1 MSSEISWLVSDV
13 RDMSLIVKTNKRTN
27 IKNEQ
32 QTQTLNLVFSRT
44 ELDVLPQSSEHE
56 AVR

>member
-1 MSSEISWLVSDV
+1 MSSEISWLVSDL
-13 RDMSLIVKTNKRTN
+13 RDMSLIVKTNKQTN

-44 ELDVLPQSSEHE
+44 ELDVLPQSSKHE